1 MTAPTGAGL
10 TYSIDG
16 TTYTNTTG
24 TFTLVAPG
32 TYDVTVKNAGGCI
45 SAATQVIV
53 NGVPTQTTPT
63 FAQITPVCQN
73 STAPPLLTTSV
84 NNITGTWNP
93 AVINTTTL
101 GPTIYTFT
109 PDAGQCAT
117 TASMTVTITN
127 QITPTFAP
135 IAALCLNSPAPTLLT
150 TSINNITGTWNPAT
164 INTSVLG
171 STLYTFTPAAGQ
183 CGATTTLN
191 VTITDQIT
199 PTFAAMAQI
208 CQNSAPPSLPSSSL
222 NNITGTWNPATINTS
237 TVGTTNYTFTPD
249 AGQCGTTALLSVTIT
264 NQITPAFD
272 AIGPLCQNSTPP
284 SLPLT
289 STNNITG
296 TWNPATINTSTVGTS
311 SYTFTPASGQCGTT
325 TTLSI
330 TIATQIT
337 PAFDDIGPL
346 CQNST
351 PPSLPLKSTNNITGT
366 WNPSTI
372 STSTIGVTQYIFTP
386 AAGQCGTTA
395 TISIEVTDQIT
406 PDFDAVGPLCLN
418 STPPQLPNVSKNNI
432 TGSWSP
438 TISTGTVG
446 TTIYTFTPDAGQCG
460 APTTLSITVTD
471 QITPTFNAIG
481 PFCLNSVAPALPLT
495 STNNIIGTWNPAT
508 INTTAVGTT
517 LYTFTPNAGQC
528 GIGFALNITI
538 ATSIT
543 PTFTQI
549 GPLCQNSV
557 APSLPPASI
566 EGVTGTWSPASI
578 STTAAG
584 TTTYTFTPAVGQ
596 CGSPVTMD
604 IVIGGPSS
612 IAYTSTNS
620 HCINADGTV
629 TLGAVTGGVGPYMYS
644 FDGSGFTNTTN
655 YTNLAAGTYAV
666 IVQDVNG
673 CTFNSSATVGNSTGP
688 TAAAVTST
696 DAACGQNDGSI
707 TIGAV
712 TGGVAPYT
720 YRLNGTGGFS
730 LGAVF
735 NNLAA
740 GTYTIDVKD
749 ANGCIFNP
757 TPVVINTIGGPT
769 VTITNPAATCAP
781 GTVDITAASVT
792 AGSTAGLTYTY
803 FTDALGTTDSCN
815 TNSCLPMELIISL
828 EQQPRVVL
836 LLQCR

>member
-1 MTAPTGAGL
+1 MEQLIPIPQEHL
-10 TYSIDG
+10 Q
-16 TTYTNTTG
+16 
-24 TFTLVAPG
+24 LVAPG
-32 TYDVTVKNAGGCI
+32 TYNVTVKNAGGCI

-249 AGQCGTTALLSVTIT
+249 PGQCGTTALLSVTIT

-311 SYTFTPASGQCGTT
+311 SYTFTPAPGQCGTT

-366 WNPSTI
+366 WNPSVI

-538 ATSIT
+538 ATQHNSDIYPDRTIMSELRGTIT
-543 PTFTQI
+543 
-549 GPLCQNSV
+549 S
-557 APSLPPASI
+557 
-566 EGVTGTWSPASI
+566 
-578 STTAAG
+578 
-584 TTTYTFTPAVGQ
+584 
-596 CGSPVTMD
+596 
-604 IVIGGPSS
+604 SS
-612 IAYTSTNS
+612 IY
-620 HCINADGTV
+620 
-629 TLGAVTGGVGPYMYS
+629 
-644 FDGSGFTNTTN
+644 
-655 YTNLAAGTYAV
+655 
-666 IVQDVNG
+666 
-673 CTFNSSATVGNSTGP
+673 
-688 TAAAVTST
+688 
-696 DAACGQNDGSI
+696 
-707 TIGAV
+707 
-712 TGGVAPYT
+712 
-720 YRLNGTGGFS
+720 
-730 LGAVF
+730 
-735 NNLAA
+735 
-740 GTYTIDVKD
+740 
-749 ANGCIFNP
+749 
-757 TPVVINTIGGPT
+757 
-769 VTITNPAATCAP
+769 
-781 GTVDITAASVT
+781 
-792 AGSTAGLTYTY
+792 
-803 FTDALGTTDSCN
+803 
-815 TNSCLPMELIISL
+815 
-828 EQQPRVVL
+828 
-836 LLQCR
+836 